1 MVIKYVPQKKV
12 SNTAFSH
19 LKMLASGGIQNQY
32 EGGRG
37 GKDWE
42 PGVTDFYF

>member
-19 LKMLASGGIQNQY
+19 LTILASGSIQKQY

-37 GKDWE
+37 GKDCE
-42 PGVTDFYF
+42 PGVTDLYF